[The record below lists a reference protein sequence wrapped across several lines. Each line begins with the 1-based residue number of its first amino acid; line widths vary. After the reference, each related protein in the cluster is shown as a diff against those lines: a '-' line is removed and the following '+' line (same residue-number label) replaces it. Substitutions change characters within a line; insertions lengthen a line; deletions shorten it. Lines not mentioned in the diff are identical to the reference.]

1 MFDKLLIANRGAIA
15 CRILRTLRT
24 LQVKGVAVYS
34 EADAASLHLMQADE
48 AHSLGEG
55 GAAGTYLAVDKIL
68 AIAKASGAKAI
79 HPGYGFLSENAAFA
93 QACEDAGIAFVGP
106 TPEQLRVFGLKHTA
120 RALARQHGVPMLE
133 GTELLDSLE
142 SAIAAARTIGYPVML
157 KSTAGGGGI
166 GMRVCRSAEEL
177 ADSFEAVKRLGQN
190 NFSDAGVFIEK
201 YIQRARHLEVQV
213 FGDGQGEV
221 LALGV
226 RDCSVQRRN
235 QKVLEE
241 TPAPNLPHGMA
252 EELCAAAVKL
262 ARAVDY
268 RSAGTVEFVFD
279 SGDQRFYFLEVNTR
293 LQVEHGVTEQVWG
306 VDLVSWMV
314 QLAAGDLPP
323 LDQLQAGLKPVGHAI
338 QARLYAEDP
347 GRDFQPCP
355 GLLTA
360 ADFPPADGR
369 SLRIDTWVEAGC
381 EIPPYFDP
389 MIAKLISWA
398 PSREDASAGLIDA
411 LNETRLYG
419 VETNRDY
426 LRQIIADA
434 PFASGQPWTRCL
446 EDLVYHADTFEVLS
460 GGTQTSVQD
469 YPGRLGYWAVGVPPS
484 GPMDSR
490 ALRQGNGLLGNPEG
504 CAALEITMSGPLLRF
519 NTNAV
524 VAVTGAHIPIT
535 LDGQSCAMNTALFV
549 SAGSTLSLGTIA
561 GAGVRSYLCVRG
573 GLDVP
578 DYLGSKSTF
587 TLGQFGGHGGRALRA
602 GDVLH
607 IAPLVERSAG
617 QRIADEALEAL
628 TDVRRMRVIYGPHAA
643 PEYFTE
649 AYIERFFATDW
660 EVHFNSS
667 RTGVRLIGP
676 KPEWVRADGGEAGL
690 HPSNIHD
697 NPYAIGAVDFTGD
710 MPVILGPDGPS
721 LGGFVCPV
729 TIIEADLWQLGQLKA
744 GDKVRFTP
752 VSVEACHAEMAA
764 VLLQNMRNTDARR
777 SELVREGY
785 SPDAENPSTATP
797 SSRAS
802 SLPQGTANSRGSELA
817 REGYIPDAA
826 NPSTAT
832 SSSRASSLI
841 QGTANSRGSELVRE
855 GYIPDAENPSTA
867 LPSSRT
873 SPLLQEAAYTRRS
886 ELVREDHIPDA
897 ANPSTATPSSRTSPL
912 LQGTANSRDSEVV
925 RIEDLPSPVI
935 LDIGQDDKRLVARL
949 SGDTHLLLEIGA
961 PELDLVL
968 RLRGH
973 ALMLAL
979 EAKALAGVV
988 DLTPGIRSL
997 QVHYRPEQL
1006 PLRQLLDIV
1015 AGEWDAV
1022 CAAKDLQVASRIVH
1036 LPLSWDDPA
1045 CQLAIEKYMT
1055 TVRKDAPWCPSNL
1068 EFIRRIND
1076 LPNLDEVQRTVFDAS
1091 YLVMGLGDVYLG
1103 APVATPLDPRH
1114 RLVTTKYNPAR
1125 TWTAEN
1131 SVGIG
1136 GAYMCVYGME
1146 GPGGYQF
1153 VGRTLQMWNRYRDVA
1168 AFEGKPWLL
1177 RFFDQIRFYP
1187 VSADELLRIR
1197 RDFPLGRFALNIEH
1211 STLNLA
1217 DYQAFLSRETE
1228 GITAF
1233 RAQQNAAFNAER
1245 ERWIANGQADFQSDE
1260 GVAPNTEEQPLQPG
1274 QQGVDSHI
1282 AGNLWQVQV
1291 QPGDRVEAGDV
1302 LVILESMKMEIPLLA
1317 PIAGVV
1323 QDVRVQPGSAVRAGQ
1338 RVVVLAAD

>member
-15 CRILRTLRT
+15 CRILRTLRA
-24 LQVKGVAVYS
+24 LNVGGVAVYS
-34 EADAASLHLMQADE
+34 EADAASLHIQQAAE
-48 AHSLGEG
+48 AFSLGDG
-55 GAAGTYLAVDKIL
+55 PAAQTYLVVDKIL
-68 AIAKASGAKAI
+68 AAAKSSGAKAI

-93 QACEDAGIAFVGP
+93 EACEAAGIAFVGP

-120 RALARQHGVPMLE
+120 RALAKQHGVPMLE
-133 GTELLDSLE
+133 GTELLENLDAAL
-142 SAIAAARTIGYPVML
+142 IAGEQVGYPVML

-177 ADSFEAVKRLGQN
+177 SDAFEAVKRLGQN
-190 NFSDAGVFIEK
+190 NFSDSGVFIEK

-213 FGDGQGEV
+213 FGDGQGDV

-241 TPAPNLPHGMA
+241 TPAPNLPAGMTD
-252 EELCAAAVKL
+252 ELCSAAIKL
-262 ARAVDY
+262 AKAVSY
-268 RSAGTVEFVFD
+268 RSAGTVEFVYD
-279 SGDQRFYFLEVNTR
+279 SEAERFYFLEVNTR

-306 VDLVSWMV
+306 VDLVRWMIE
-314 QLAAGDLPP
+314 LAAGDLPP
-323 LDQLQAGLKPVGHAI
+323 LSELAKALKPSGHAI

-347 GRDFQPCP
+347 GRDFQPSP

-360 ADFPPADGR
+360 VQFPAADGKA
-369 SLRIDTWVEAGC
+369 LRIDTWVEAGC

-389 MIAKLISWA
+389 MIAKLITWA
-398 PSREDASAGLIDA
+398 PSRDEASKA
-411 LNETRLYG
+411 LDKALADSVLYG
-419 VETNRDY
+419 VECNRDY
-426 LRQIIADA
+426 LRQILSDA
-434 PFASGQPWTRCL
+434 PFASGSPWTRCL
-446 EDLVYHADTFEVLS
+446 ENLVYQATTFEVLS
-460 GGTQTSVQD
+460 AGTQTSVQD
-469 YPGRLGYWAVGVPPS
+469 FPGRLGYWAVGVPPS

-490 ALRQGNGLLGNPEG
+490 ALRLGNRLLGNEEG
-504 CAALEITMSGPLLRF
+504 AAGLEITMSGPMLRF
-519 NTNAV
+519 NTDAV
-524 VAVTGAHIPIT
+524 IAVTGAEIPLSI
-535 LDGQSCAMNTALFV
+535 DGVEQPMNTALLIK
-549 SAGSTLSLGTIA
+549 AGSTLTLGTISGS
-561 GAGVRSYLCVRG
+561 GARSYLSIRG
-573 GLDVP
+573 GIQVP

-607 IAPLVERSAG
+607 IPTLNERSAG
-617 QRIADEALEAL
+617 ARLPAELCPALPAL
-628 TDVRRMRVIYGPHAA
+628 RELRVIYGPHGA
-643 PEYFTE
+643 PEYFTP
-649 AYIERFFATDW
+649 AYVDSFLATDW

-676 KPEWVRADGGEAGL
+676 KPAWVRESGGEAGL

-721 LGGFVCPV
+721 LGGFVCLV

-744 GDKVRFTP
+744 GDKVRFVP
-752 VSVEACHAEMAA
+752 VDIATARALAQSNAREYAELTLVSPLPLAGEGPGER
-764 VLLQNMRNTDARR
+764 VLENAQ
-777 SELVREGY
+777 
-785 SPDAENPSTATP
+785 SPSPQPSPQP
-797 SSRAS
+797 S
-802 SLPQGTANSRGSELA
+802 PINGRGSRSVLA
-817 REGYIPDAA
+817 
-826 NPSTAT
+826 
-832 SSSRASSLI
+832 
-841 QGTANSRGSELVRE
+841 
-855 GYIPDAENPSTA
+855 
-867 LPSSRT
+867 
-873 SPLLQEAAYTRRS
+873 SPI
-886 ELVREDHIPDA
+886 V
-897 ANPSTATPSSRTSPL
+897 
-912 LQGTANSRDSEVV
+912 
-925 RIEDLPSPVI
+925 
-935 LDIGQDDKRLVARL
+935 LDIGEADTRLVARL
-949 SGDTHLLLEIGA
+949 SGDTHLLLEIGQ

-968 RLRGH
+968 RFRGH
-973 ALMLAL
+973 ALMQAL
-979 EAKALAGVV
+979 EAKQLDGVI

-997 QVHYRPEQL
+997 QVHYQPETLALQA
-1006 PLRQLLDIV
+1006 LLDIV

-1022 CAAKDLQVASRIVH
+1022 CAARDLKVPSRIVH

-1045 CQLAIEKYMT
+1045 CQLAIDKYMT

-1076 LPNLDEVQRTVFDAS
+1076 LPNLDEVYRTVFDAS

-1153 VGRTLQMWNRYRDVA
+1153 VGRTLQMWNRYRAVE
-1168 AFEGKPWLL
+1168 AFDGKPWLL

-1197 RDFPLGRFALNIEH
+1197 RDFPLGRYPLRIEH
-1211 STLNLA
+1211 SELALA
-1217 DYQAFLSRETE
+1217 DYQQFLDAEAE
-1228 GITAF
+1228 GIDAF
-1233 RAQQNAAFNAER
+1233 RQQQRAAFNAER
-1245 ERWIANGQADFQSDE
+1245 QRWIDSGQAHFEVEEAAAELGDD
-1260 GVAPNTEEQPLQPG
+1260 APLAAG
-1274 QQGVDSHI
+1274 QHGIESHI

-1291 QPGDRVEAGDV
+1291 EAGTQVQAGDV
-1302 LVILESMKMEIPLLA
+1302 LVILESMKMEIPLTA
-1317 PIAGVV
+1317 PMAGTVRE
-1323 QDVRVQPGSAVRAGQ
+1323 VRVQPGSPVRAGQ
-1338 RVVVLAAD
+1338 RVVVLEEA

>member
-1 MFDKLLIANRGAIA
+1 MFEKVLIANRGAIA
-15 CRILRTLRT
+15 CRILRTLRE
-24 LQVKGVAVYS
+24 LHVEGVAVYS
-34 EADAASLHLMQADE
+34 EADAASLHILQAE
-48 AHSLGEG
+48 QAHSLGD
-55 GAAGTYLAVDKIL
+55 GAAASTYLAVDKIL
-68 AIAKASGAKAI
+68 AIAKATGATAI

-93 QACEDAGIAFVGP
+93 EACANHGIAFIGP

-120 RALARQHGVPMLE
+120 RALAKQHGVPMLE
-133 GTELLDSLE
+133 GTELLDSLD
-142 SAIAAARTIGYPVML
+142 AALIAGAHVGYPVML

-166 GMRVCRSAEEL
+166 GMRVCRNASEL
-177 ADSFEAVKRLGQN
+177 SESFEAVKRLGQN

-213 FGDGQGEV
+213 FGDGHGAV
-221 LALGV
+221 IALGV

-241 TPAPNLPHGMA
+241 TPAPNLPEGMA
-252 EELCAAAVKL
+252 DELCAAAIKL
-262 ARAVDY
+262 AKAVNY

-279 SGDQRFYFLEVNTR
+279 SDAQRFYFLEVNTR

-306 VDLVSWMV
+306 VDLVRWMIE
-314 QLAAGDLPP
+314 LAAGDLPP
-323 LDQLQAGLKPVGHAI
+323 LAELFAGLQPQGHAI

-347 GRDFQPCP
+347 GHDFQPSP

-360 ADFPPADGR
+360 VDFPVADGR
-369 SLRIDTWVEAGC
+369 HLRIDTWVEAGC

-398 PSREDASAGLIDA
+398 PTREQARADLHQA
-411 LNETRLYG
+411 LGDSLLYG

-426 LRQIIADA
+426 LRQILLDT

-446 EDLVYHADTFEVLS
+446 EGLVYRANTFEVLS
-460 GGTQTSVQD
+460 AGTQTSVQD

-490 ALRQGNGLLGNPEG
+490 ALRLGNRLLGNDEG
-504 CAALEITMSGPLLRF
+504 LAALEITMSGPLLRF
-519 NTNAV
+519 NCDAV
-524 VAVTGAHIPIT
+524 VAVTGAPIALT
-535 LDGQSCAMNTALFV
+535 LDGQPQAMNTALLIP
-549 SAGSTLSLGTIA
+549 AGSQLHLGNLPGA
-561 GAGVRSYLCVRG
+561 GARSYLCLRG
-573 GLDVP
+573 GVQVP

-607 IAPLVERSAG
+607 LAALNERSAG
-617 QRIADEALEAL
+617 QTLAAHHVSELPA
-628 TDVRRMRVIYGPHAA
+628 VRRIRVIYGPHGA

-649 AYIERFFATDW
+649 NYIGTFFATQW

-729 TIIEADLWQLGQLKA
+729 TVIEADLWQLGQLKA
-744 GDKVRFTP
+744 GDKVQFVP
-752 VSVEACHAEMAA
+752 VDLKTARDLALKWDTCGSRLASDGARPDIAPTS
-764 VLLQNMRNTDARR
+764 LQA
-777 SELVREGY
+777 LV
-785 SPDAENPSTATP
+785 
-797 SSRAS
+797 
-802 SLPQGTANSRGSELA
+802 
-817 REGYIPDAA
+817 
-826 NPSTAT
+826 
-832 SSSRASSLI
+832 
-841 QGTANSRGSELVRE
+841 
-855 GYIPDAENPSTA
+855 
-867 LPSSRT
+867 
-873 SPLLQEAAYTRRS
+873 
-886 ELVREDHIPDA
+886 
-897 ANPSTATPSSRTSPL
+897 
-912 LQGTANSRDSEVV
+912 
-925 RIEDLPSPVI
+925 SPVV
-935 LDIGQDDKRLVARL
+935 LDLSQGDTRLVARL

-968 RLRGH
+968 RFRAH
-973 ALMLAL
+973 ALMQAL
-979 EAKALAGVV
+979 QAKALHGVI

-997 QVHYRPEQL
+997 QVHYQPEQL
-1006 PLRQLLDIV
+1006 PLADLLGIV
-1015 AGEWDAV
+1015 AGEWNAV
-1022 CAAKDLQVASRIVH
+1022 CSATDLQVPSRIVH

-1153 VGRTLQMWNRYRDVA
+1153 VGRTLQMWNRYREVA

-1197 RDFPLGRFALNIEH
+1197 RDFPLGRFDLNIEQ
-1211 STLNLA
+1211 SQLNLG
-1217 DYQAFLSRETE
+1217 DYQGFLNREAE
-1228 GITAF
+1228 SIHAF
-1233 RAQQNAAFNAER
+1233 RLQQQAAFNAER
-1245 ERWIANGQADFQSDE
+1245 ERWIASGQAHFDSEEAVPQSH
-1260 GVAPNTEEQPLQPG
+1260 EETPLASG
-1274 QQGVDSHI
+1274 QQSVDSHI

-1291 QPGDRVEAGDV
+1291 EVGSRVAAGDA
-1302 LVILESMKMEIPLLA
+1302 LVILESMKMEIPVLA
-1317 PIAGVV
+1317 PLPGVV
-1323 QDVRVQPGSAVRAGQ
+1323 REIRVQPGSAVRAGQ
-1338 RVVVLAAD
+1338 RVVVLELD